1 MKKPELKS
9 LEMTA
14 TLLELFQCWERSVR
28 CKNIHWIASETLE
41 QLASTDPEVWRWTID
56 SEQNV
61 ISQRPIVLERLFEL
75 WKHSAAVALEA
86 KGADASVPRAFSQ
99 GAHRHLVV
107 PVFGPQDKQLIGF
120 VLFEETKTS
129 ITVRSST
136 RVKKCIEEY
145 AFHIEFC
152 WQYAKA
158 RAQSYMDDLTSL
170 YNQRYLPAV
179 FEREIS
185 RMSRHNK
192 KFSVLFMDIDY
203 FKRVNDTR
211 GHWIGSRLLIE
222 VAKVIQMCTRT
233 CDYSFRYGGDEF
245 VIVLVDTTP
254 ENSHKVAE
262 RIRSTIEQHEFVVGT
277 EKLNLTVSIGLAVFP
292 DHAKSTVELIKLA
305 DQAMYDGKRKSR
317 NIVFLAG

>member
-9 LEMTA
+9 LEMSVTVP
-14 TLLELFQCWERSVR
+14 ELFKCWESAVA
-28 CKNIHWIASETLE
+28 CKNIHWISGETLE
-41 QLASTDPEVWRWTID
+41 QMASTDPQVWRWTLD

-61 ISQRPIVLERLFEL
+61 LSHKPVMLDRLFEL
-75 WKHSAAVALEA
+75 WKHAAAMALEA
-86 KGADASVPRAFSQ
+86 KVTSQSQPRVLSH
-99 GAHRHLVV
+99 GAHQHIIV
-107 PVFGPQDKQLIGF
+107 PVFGPQDGQSIGF
-120 VLFEETKTS
+120 VLFEEADSTSAKTLAKAQKS
-129 ITVRSST
+129 VTEFAT
-136 RVKKCIEEY
+136 
-145 AFHIEFC
+145 HIEFC
-152 WQYAKA
+152 WLYGRA

-185 RMSRHNK
+185 RMSRYDK
-192 KFSVLFMDIDY
+192 KFSVLFMDIDF

-222 VAKVIQMCTRT
+222 VAKLIKTCTRA

-262 RIRSTIEQHEFVVGT
+262 RIRKTIEQHEFVVGA
-277 EKLNLTVSIGLAVFP
+277 EKVNLTVSIGLAVFP
-292 DHAKSTVELIKLA
+292 DHAKSTVELIQLA

>member
-9 LEMTA
+9 LEMSVTIP
-14 TLLELFQCWERSVR
+14 ELFQFWQPTVA
-28 CKNIHWIASETLE
+28 CKNIHWISTDTLE
-41 QLASTDPEVWRWTID
+41 QMAGTDPQVWRWTLD
-56 SEQNV
+56 AEQNV
-61 ISQRPIVLERLFEL
+61 FSSRPVMLDRLFEL
-75 WKHSAAVALEA
+75 WKHAASVALEA
-86 KGADASVPRAFSQ
+86 KTNATKQSQ
-99 GAHRHLVV
+99 ILSHGAHTHLIV
-107 PVFGPQDKQLIGF
+107 PVFGPQENQCIGF
-120 VLFEETKTS
+120 VMFEETGHLTAKAS
-129 ITVRSST
+129 GKVEKCVREVS
-136 RVKKCIEEY
+136 
-145 AFHIEFC
+145 AHIEFC
-152 WQYAKA
+152 WLYGRA

-170 YNQRYLPAV
+170 YNQRYLPSV

-222 VAKVIQMCTRT
+222 VANLIKACTRA

-245 VIVLVDTTP
+245 VLVLVDTTP

-262 RIRSTIEQHEFVVGT
+262 RIRQTIEQHEFVVGE
-277 EKLNLTVSIGLAVFP
+277 EKLHLTVSIGLAVFP
-292 DHAKSTVELIKLA
+292 DHAKSTVELIQLA

>member
-9 LEMTA
+9 LEMSVTIP
-14 TLLELFQCWERSVR
+14 ELFKCWESAVA
-28 CKNIHWIASETLE
+28 CKNVHWITFDTLE
-41 QLASTDPEVWRWTID
+41 QMASTDPQIWRWTLD

-61 ISQRPIVLERLFEL
+61 LSHRPVMLDRLFEL
-75 WKHSAAVALEA
+75 WKHAAAMGLEA
-86 KGADASVPRAFSQ
+86 KATSSREPVRLSH
-99 GAHRHLVV
+99 GAHNHIIV
-107 PVFGPQDKQLIGF
+107 PVFGPQESQCIGF
-120 VLFEETKTS
+120 VMFEETGSATAKALSKAQKIVT
-129 ITVRSST
+129 
-136 RVKKCIEEY
+136 EY
-145 AFHIEFC
+145 ATHLEFC
-152 WQYAKA
+152 WLYGRA

-222 VAKVIQMCTRT
+222 VAKLIKTCTRA

-262 RIRSTIEQHEFVVGT
+262 RIRTTIEQHDFVVDS

-292 DHAKSTVELIKLA
+292 DHAKSTVDLIQLA